1 MEDEMRELPQG
12 WIRSF
17 DAQSQH
23 QFFVDT
29 RANPPRSIWVHPYD
43 DDEYLSTLSP
53 DERKRHTRMKRTMT
67 LEDLAAEDS
76 DVEDSHRQ
84 PTSRGKSTATQ
95 DAQPTGLHKFS
106 RKLKDKVTGSTHTER
121 EASRAKRAEQ
131 EAHAYAAHLR
141 AREALMRAI
150 QTGEPQLLGK
160 DQQGRDIYIEPP
172 HGPYAPRGAY
182 GYNPYAMR
190 GPYMNP
196 NVRFVRPA
204 GPYGRPYGYGYG
216 GGAGVPI
223 AAGILGGALLGG
235 ALF

>member
-1 MEDEMRELPQG
+1 MEDEMRDLPAG
-12 WIRSF
+12 WVRSF

-43 DDEYLSTLSP
+43 DDDYLATLSP
-53 DERKRHTRMKRTMT
+53 DERKQHARMKRTMT
-67 LEDLAAEDS
+67 LDDLAAEDS
-76 DVEDSHRQ
+76 DDDDAHRLPPRTK
-84 PTSRGKSTATQ
+84 PT
-95 DAQPTGLHKFS
+95 DAAPTGLHKFS

-121 EASRAKRAEQ
+121 EAARAKRAEQ
-131 EAHAYAAHLR
+131 EARAYAAHLR
-141 AREALMRAI
+141 AREALTRAI
-150 QTGEPQLLGK
+150 QTGEPQFLGK

-172 HGPYAPRGAY
+172 HGAYAPRGAY
-182 GYNPYAMR
+182 GYNPYAMN
-190 GPYMNP
+190 GMYQNP